1 MITGRM
7 SETQT
12 ALIDVIIPAWNEKD
26 SIARVIADIPKDF
39 VNEIVVVDNNSSDA
53 TSQVARRAGATVLTE
68 KRQGYGYACL
78 LGMDYLKSKPEPP
91 DILVFLDGDYSD
103 YPEETPDVVRPIIED
118 DYDMVIGS
126 RLRGRR
132 EKGAMLFHQVFGNWL
147 STRLLRLLYGVEFTD
162 LGPFRAVKFP
172 KLLELNMEEKKYGW
186 TVEMQLKAAKHGL
199 KTCEVPVR
207 YRKRIGTSK
216 VSGTIR
222 GTVGAGYKI
231 LATLFKYR

>member
-1 MITGRM
+1 
-7 SETQT
+7 
-12 ALIDVIIPAWNEKD
+12 
-26 SIARVIADIPKDF
+26 
-39 VNEIVVVDNNSSDA
+39 
-53 TSQVARRAGATVLTE
+53 
-68 KRQGYGYACL
+68 
-78 LGMDYLKSKPEPP
+78 MDYLKSKPEPP

-147 STRLLRLLYGVEFTD
+147 STLLLRLLYGVEFTD

>member
-1 MITGRM
+1 M
-7 SETQT
+7 
-12 ALIDVIIPAWNEKD
+12 
-26 SIARVIADIPKDF
+26 AR
-39 VNEIVVVDNNSSDA
+39 
-53 TSQVARRAGATVLTE
+53 TAGATVLTE

-78 LGMDYLKSKPEPP
+78 LGMDYLNSKPEPP

-103 YPEETPDVVRPIIED
+103 YPEEMPEVVRPIIED
-118 DYDMVIGS
+118 DYDLVIGS
-126 RLRGRR
+126 RLLGRR

-147 STRLLRLLYGVEFTD
+147 STRLLRLLYGVVFTD

-172 KLLELNMEEKKYGW
+172 KLLELNMEEKRYGW
-186 TVEMQLKAAKHGL
+186 TVEMQLKAAKQGF

-216 VSGTIR
+216 VSGTIK